1 MKGADRDRAFQAF
14 VDARGRP
21 AVFFFVDRFNRPI
34 STHSVLTLHDQLRDR
49 EFEELDL
56 VIHSGGGSVHA
67 AYQAMTM
74 LRLHAKKI
82 DACVPFWAKSA
93 ATLLCIGADKI
104 VLGEHAEL
112 GPLDVQIWEEKQPG
126 KGEYHS
132 ALDPFKALEQMQ
144 SFSVEALSSAMKFIV
159 NDYEMSYDDSLRHA
173 VAFVDVTTGPLVR
186 RLDPEKIGQYTREL
200 AVATE
205 YGTRLLRRCSK
216 WPREKI
222 NSVIDQLVYGYPS
235 HEYVIDYLEVEEL
248 GFDVEL
254 FAPEHR
260 SIIRDLR
267 PVIEEEHDDR
277 ERNIIQLVDLSS
289 TQSEPVTV
297 DSIAG
302 PMAAVEDGGIATAMP
317 TTTEGGS

>member
-1 MKGADRDRAFQAF
+1 M
-14 VDARGRP
+14 
-21 AVFFFVDRFNRPI
+21 
-34 STHSVLTLHDQLRDR
+34 
-49 EFEELDL
+49 
-56 VIHSGGGSVHA
+56 IHSGGGSVHA

-74 LRLHAKKI
+74 LRLHAERI
-82 DACVPFWAKSA
+82 FACVPFWAKSA
-93 ATLLCIGADKI
+93 ATLLCIGADKM

-173 VAFVDVTTGPLVR
+173 VAFVNVTTGPLVA
-186 RLDPEKIGQYTREL
+186 RLDPEKIGQYSREL
-200 AVATE
+200 SVATE
-205 YGTRLLRRCSK
+205 YGTRLLRRCGK

-222 NSVIDQLVYGYPS
+222 NAVVDQLVYGYPS

-260 SIIRDLR
+260 GTIRDLR
-267 PVIEEEHDDR
+267 PVIEEEHAAR
-277 ERNIIQLVDLSS
+277 ERNIIRLVDLSPAA
-289 TQSEPVTV
+289 EEPVPVTV
-297 DSIAG
+297 EAIS
-302 PMAAVEDGGIATAMP
+302 GIAAARDQETANA
-317 TTTEGGS
+317 TDGSK

>member
-1 MKGADRDRAFQAF
+1 MKAVERDTAFQAF

-21 AVFFFVDRFNRPI
+21 AVFFVVDRVERPI

-49 EFEELDL
+49 QFEELDL
-56 VIHSGGGSVHA
+56 VIHSGGGSAHA

-74 LRLHAKKI
+74 LRLHAKQI
-82 DACVPFWAKSA
+82 NACVPFWAKSA

-104 VLGEHAEL
+104 VFGEHAEL

-126 KGEYHS
+126 KGAYHS

-173 VAFVDVTTGPLVR
+173 VAFVNVTTGPLVA
-186 RLDPEKIGQYTREL
+186 RLDPEKIGQYSREL
-200 AVATE
+200 SVAAE
-205 YGTRLLRRCSK
+205 YATRLLRRCSK
-216 WPREKI
+216 WPRQTI
-222 NSVIDQLVYGYPS
+222 NKVVDQLVYGYPS
-235 HEYVIDYLEVEEL
+235 HEYVIDYLEVQEL

-260 SIIRDLR
+260 SMVRDLR
-267 PVIEEEHDDR
+267 PVIEEEQDER
-277 ERNIIQLVDLSS
+277 ERNIIRLVDLSS
-289 TQSEPVTV
+289 PAPDPVTV
-297 DSIAG
+297 EAIAG
-302 PMAAVEDGGIATAMP
+302 ASTSAENGDVSVSASPE
-317 TTTEGGS
+317 ERS

>member
-1 MKGADRDRAFQAF
+1 MTGAERDRAFEAF
-14 VDARGRP
+14 VAARGRP
-21 AVFFFVDRFNRPI
+21 AVFFFADRLHRPI

-67 AYQAMTM
+67 AYQVMTM
-74 LRLHAKKI
+74 LRLHAKQI
-82 DACVPFWAKSA
+82 YACVPFWAKSA

-126 KGEYHS
+126 KGEFHS

-173 VAFVDVTTGPLVR
+173 VAFVNVTTGPLVG
-186 RLDPEKIGQYTREL
+186 RLDPEKIGQYSREL
-200 AVATE
+200 SVATE
-205 YGTRLLRRCSK
+205 YGRRLLRRCSK

-222 NSVIDQLVYGYPS
+222 DAVVDQLVYGYPS
-235 HEYVIDYLEVEEL
+235 HEYVIDFLEVEDL

-254 FAPEHR
+254 FVPEHR
-260 SIIRDLR
+260 GMVRDLR
-267 PVIEEEHDDR
+267 PVIEEEQTDR
-277 ERNIIQLVDLSS
+277 ERNIIRLVDL
-289 TQSEPVTV
+289 TTPTPGPVTV
-297 DSIAG
+297 EAIARASPENG
-302 PMAAVEDGGIATAMP
+302 EMAGTAT
-317 TTTEGGS
+317 TREGN